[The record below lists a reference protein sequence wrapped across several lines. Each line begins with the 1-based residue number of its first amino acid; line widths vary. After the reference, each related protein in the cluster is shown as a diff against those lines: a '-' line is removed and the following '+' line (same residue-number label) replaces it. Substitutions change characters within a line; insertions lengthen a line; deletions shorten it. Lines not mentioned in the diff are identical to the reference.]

1 MRLRR
6 HPVRVLARSGQGRSV
21 SASRSAVTPAEFE
34 HLFRL
39 TKSRAD
45 AGDPASMNALGS
57 LYAEMALLRK
67 EPAML
72 EDAER
77 AFRTAADWGHEPSDI
92 SRNGRSVQYWKKVVE
107 RRHSPKRRAQAQR
120 ELDKAVDGILENV
133 VIQSSWIGTGAFY
146 KLPFG
151 WRPFEDPT
159 CECTR

>member
-1 MRLRR
+1 
-6 HPVRVLARSGQGRSV
+6 
-21 SASRSAVTPAEFE
+21 VTPAEFE

-77 AFRTAADWGHEPSDI
+77 AFRTAADWGHEP
-92 SRNGRSVQYWKKVVE
+92 
-107 RRHSPKRRAQAQR
+107 AQR
-120 ELDKAVDGILENV
+120 FVS
-133 VIQSSWIGTGAFY
+133 SSWSAVKAEYSARIAQGAS
-146 KLPFG
+146 
-151 WRPFEDPT
+151 
-159 CECTR
+159 